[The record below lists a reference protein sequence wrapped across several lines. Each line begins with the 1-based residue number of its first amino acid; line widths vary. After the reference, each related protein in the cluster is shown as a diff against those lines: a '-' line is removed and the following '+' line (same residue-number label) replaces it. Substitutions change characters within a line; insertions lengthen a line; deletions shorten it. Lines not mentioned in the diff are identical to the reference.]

1 MPLLALS
8 KISKMYGAETILD
21 AVSFQLQPGE
31 KTSLVGPNGSGKTT
45 LLKIIAGELEA
56 DAGTVHLASDA
67 QIGYLAQQPPD
78 LPTATLRAHLE
89 YPLRHIYDLKNE
101 LSILSAQ
108 ISAVTAPDNSDKARQ
123 AKLDQAYERYA
134 ALTARFENAGGYLV
148 ESRLLGVAR
157 GLGFTENDF
166 KRDIATFSGGEKT
179 RARLAGLLLRDLDL
193 LLLDEPTNFLDLSAL
208 EWLEKY
214 LRDISCALIVV
225 SHDRFFLDRVA
236 GRIFAFKGHTI
247 KTYKGNY
254 STYRQKLEHELLSL
268 ESDYRQQQLLKTREE
283 RLIREAK
290 ADERSKRQAR
300 SRQKR
305 LDKIDLVENP
315 AGEQRFHPGLGFSG
329 QSGRLVIAFEEVSCS
344 FDGIPLFDELAFEI
358 RWGDRV
364 ALVGPNGAGK
374 TTLLKMIAGE
384 LEPQNG
390 SVRLGLAV
398 RVVYFSQEQEQ
409 LQLSHNLVE
418 VITGASG
425 LDVKAARN
433 HLGRYQFR
441 GDDVF
446 KQVRDLSGGEKS
458 RLALARLAL
467 SSGNCLLMDEPTSH
481 LDLLALEELEKVLK
495 EYPGTLVIV
504 SHDRYFLK
512 GLANRVFAL
521 GNGQLRVYENTFAE
535 YLQMT
540 ENEGAGSAPGEN
552 SKLAEKRRRQQDH
565 LKRQSLQKEER
576 LLRSQQN
583 KIEQQ
588 ISAKEAEIKALE
600 ETLSNPELYGDHLR
614 LKELGAELEEV
625 QAQLDGLLHRWE
637 ELAISLT
644 DSDA

>member
-1 MPLLALS
+1 VPLLNLS
-8 KISKMYGAETILD
+8 SITKSYGADQIL
-21 AVSFQLQPGE
+21 AGVSLQLQPGE
-31 KTSLVGPNGSGKTT
+31 KAGLIGPNGSGKTT

-56 DAGTVHLASDA
+56 DSGTAHLARGA
-67 QIGYLAQQPPD
+67 RVGYLSQQPPD
-78 LPTATLRAHLE
+78 LPAATLRAHLE

-101 LSILSAQ
+101 LSTLSAQ
-108 ISAVTAPDNSDKARQ
+108 ISTMAAGDNHDQ
-123 AKLDQAYERYA
+123 AKKANLDHELERYA
-134 ALTARFENAGGYLV
+134 ALTARFEDAGGYLA

-157 GLGFTENDF
+157 GLGFAESDF
-166 KRDIATFSGGEKT
+166 EREITTFSGGEKT

-193 LLLDEPTNFLDLSAL
+193 LLLDEPTNFLDLAAL

-214 LRDISCALIVV
+214 LRDLNCALIVV
-225 SHDRFFLDRVA
+225 SHDRFFLDRVVS
-236 GRIFAFKGHTI
+236 RIFALKGHQL
-247 KTYKGNY
+247 KSYKGNY

-268 ESDYRQQQLLKTREE
+268 ERDYRQQQLLKTREE
-283 RLIREAK
+283 RLVREAK

-305 LDKIDLVENP
+305 LDKLDQVEHP
-315 AGEQRFHPGLGFSG
+315 TGDQRFHLGLGFSG
-329 QSGRLVIAFEEVSCS
+329 QSGRLVTS
-344 FDGIPLFDELAFEI
+344 FDGVSCTFDPTPLFNDLAFEI

-384 LEPQNG
+384 LEPQSG
-390 SVRLGLAV
+390 SIRLGPAV

-409 LQLSHNLVE
+409 LEHTQNLIE
-418 VITGASG
+418 VITGAAD

-433 HLGRYQFR
+433 HLGRYLFR

-481 LDLLALEELEKVLK
+481 LDLPALEELEKVLLD
-495 EYPGTLVIV
+495 YPGTLIIV

-521 GNGQLRVYENTFAE
+521 SNGQLSIYENSFEE
-535 YLQMT
+535 YLQLT
-540 ENEGAGSAPGEN
+540 VNEVAGSTTEE
-552 SKLAEKRRRQQDH
+552 SDKHAEKRRRQQEH
-565 LKRQSLQKEER
+565 LKRQTLQKEER

-588 ISAKEAEIKALE
+588 ISAKENEIKALE
-600 ETLSNPELYGDHLR
+600 ETLSDPELYGDHLR
-614 LKELGAELEEV
+614 LKELGAELEAA
-625 QAQLDGLLHRWE
+625 QAHLDDLLHRWE
-637 ELAISLT
+637 ELASTSI
-644 DSDA
+644 DEV